1 LALVFCWR
9 RASVAQIGWAKE
21 MKGSMPTTSIAQPM
35 PCGRAEVFA
44 LLHDYRR
51 RLEWD
56 TLLSS
61 AELNQGHV
69 AAGLGATS
77 LCVGKRWLGRIGI
90 ETEYVTWREGEL
102 AAVRMINQP
111 PFFGSFAASIRHEET
126 PEGSTATYRLTF
138 RAKPVWLR
146 WLLEPVMVRV
156 LRMET
161 RKRLKALAAFLQA
174 PPEPAGK

>member
-1 LALVFCWR
+1 
-9 RASVAQIGWAKE
+9 
-21 MKGSMPTTSIAQPM
+21 MPTTSITQQM
-35 PCGRAEVFA
+35 PCSSAEVFA
-44 LLHDYRR
+44 LLHDYCR

-56 TLLSS
+56 MLLSS
-61 AELNQGHV
+61 AGLTQGHLK
-69 AAGLGATS
+69 AGLGATS
-77 LCVGKRWLGRIGI
+77 LCVGKPWLGRIGI

-111 PFFGSFAASIRHEET
+111 LFFASFAASIRHENN

-146 WLLEPVMVRV
+146 WLLEPVMLLV

-161 RKRLKALAAFLQA
+161 RKRLKALAAFLRAAPEQA
-174 PPEPAGK
+174 VK

>member
-1 LALVFCWR
+1 MAR
-9 RASVAQIGWAKE
+9 RSGA
-21 MKGSMPTTSIAQPM
+21 GSLSTFSRRKMPTTFITQQM

-44 LLHDYRR
+44 LLHDYHR
-51 RLEWD
+51 RLVWD
-56 TLLSS
+56 ALLSS
-61 AELNQGHV
+61 AALTQGHLRV
-69 AAGLGATS
+69 GLGAAS
-77 LCVGKRWLGRIGI
+77 LCVGKPWLGRIGI

-111 PFFGSFAASIRHEET
+111 PFFGSFAASIRHEDQ

-138 RAKPVWLR
+138 RAKPVLLR
-146 WLLEPVMVRV
+146 WLLEPVMLLV

-174 PPEPAGK
+174 PPGQAGK

>member
-1 LALVFCWR
+1 
-9 RASVAQIGWAKE
+9 
-21 MKGSMPTTSIAQPM
+21 MPTTSITQPM
-35 PCGRAEVFA
+35 PCRSSEVFA

-61 AELNQGHV
+61 AALTQGHRK
-69 AAGLGATS
+69 AGLGATS
-77 LCVGKRWLGRIGI
+77 LCVGQRWLGRVGV
-90 ETEYVTWREGEL
+90 ETEYVMWREGEL

-111 PFFGSFAASIRHEET
+111 PFFGSFAASIRHEDT

-146 WLLEPVMVRV
+146 WLLEPVMLRV

-161 RKRLKALAAFLQA
+161 RKRLKALAAFLKA
-174 PPEPAGK
+174 SPEQAGK